1 MKTAPANNAS
11 TLNSPPAGEVMT
23 DRCSAEVA
31 FVSTFNARPDSPGT
45 IILIQH
51 TVHQPRS
58 VRG

>member
-1 MKTAPANNAS
+1 
-11 TLNSPPAGEVMT
+11 MT